1 MARLIPPIIGEE
13 AASPGERELFERFQ
27 RGSGSDGWAVLH
39 SLDVPRHRRQLM
51 GEIDFV
57 IAIPA
62 LGVLCLEVK
71 SHRSVRRDATGMW
84 HLGQDAPTRVGPF
97 RQASE
102 AMHSLREFV
111 TSRAPELR
119 PTLFWSAVCFT
130 NVPFTLTSPAEW
142 HDWQVIDAGALRA
155 RPLPHLITAVLEHA
169 RDLAANTPSAA
180 WFNADSAAPTPANI
194 DSLVRILR
202 PSFEFFQS
210 PKSRRRQRDDELLR
224 YTSEQYIALDAMN
237 ANPRVVFEGAA
248 GTGKTLLALEETRRA
263 VQRGERVFLCCF
275 NRLLGNWLKREAEP
289 LGEAAVTS
297 TFHRFLLQVTG
308 LAVPDGA
315 RSSFWECELPDAAL
329 DRVLSGDVASFD
341 LVAIDEAQDLLQD
354 PYLDVFDVLLEGG
367 LKDGRWRMF
376 GDFEQQAI
384 YGSSSTGITDVLAER
399 APGTPRFLLT
409 KNCRSTPRIASFV
422 KLLAAYERGYADV
435 LRPDSGIEPETIY
448 YDSPEDQGRRLIS
461 VLERLFDEGYSSR
474 EIVILSPRAHG
485 SIAEQITNSV
495 WADRFKPAQAKL
507 PGGIR
512 YCTVHSFKGLEAPV
526 VIVTDV
532 SSIGTDADH
541 SLFYTAVTRATER
554 LYVLVSSKLKPAVME
569 LLLRQSST
577 RSPRD

>member
-1 MARLIPPIIGEE
+1 MARLIPPVIGEE
-13 AASPGERELFERFQ
+13 TPSPGERELFGRFETE
-27 RGSGSDGWAVLH
+27 SGSDGWAVLH

-51 GEIDFV
+51 SEIDFV
-57 IAIPA
+57 IAVPA

-71 SHRSVRRDATGMW
+71 SHRSVRREAGMW
-84 HLGQDAPTRVGPF
+84 HFGQNAPTRVGPF

-102 AMHSLREFV
+102 AMHSLREYV
-111 TSRAPELR
+111 TSRAPELAG
-119 PTLFWSAVCFT
+119 TLFWSAVCFT
-130 NVPFTLTSPAEW
+130 NVPFTLMSPAEW
-142 HDWQVIDAGALRA
+142 HDWQVIDAGDLRA
-155 RPLPHLITAVLEHA
+155 RSLPQLITAVLEHA
-169 RDLAANTPSAA
+169 RGLAANTPSAA
-180 WFNADSAAPTPANI
+180 WFNAHSTAPTPANI

-202 PSFEFFQS
+202 PSFEFFES
-210 PKSRRRQRDDELLR
+210 PKSRRRLRDDELLR
-224 YTSEQYIALDAMN
+224 YTSEQFIALDAMN
-237 ANPRVVFEGAA
+237 ANARVVFEGGA

-289 LGEAAVTS
+289 LGEVTVTS
-297 TFHRFLLQVTG
+297 TLHSFLLQVTG

-315 RSSFWECELPDAAL
+315 RSSFWERELPDAAL
-329 DRVLSGDVASFD
+329 DRLLSGGLPPFD
-341 LVAIDEAQDLLQD
+341 LVVVDEAQDLLQES
-354 PYLDVFDVLLEGG
+354 YLNVFEVLLEGG

-384 YGSSSTGITDVLAER
+384 YGSSSTGITDVLAAR

-409 KNCRSTPRIASFV
+409 RNCRNTPRIASFV

-448 YDSPEDQGRRLIS
+448 YDSPEEQDRRLIG
-461 VLERLFDEGYSSR
+461 LLQRLFDEGYSGR

-485 SIAEQITNSV
+485 SAAEQITDPA
-495 WADRFKPAQAKL
+495 WADRLKPAQVEL
-507 PGGIR
+507 PGGVR

-554 LYVLVSSKLKPAVME
+554 LYVVASSELRPAVLA
-569 LLLRQSST
+569 LLLR
-577 RSPRD
+577 